1 MKTFTSFHYCLHN
14 AHSQLSIH
22 KVHVICFTSH
32 KSAWFQT
39 LYFLFQ
45 NPLFMSSSQQ
55 SFCQLYTDIIV
66 ELLNIYTAMFSTIV
80 LYLISINCRYLL
92 VGTVWLVKTLADEV
106 THSCEVKESNPFL
119 RILVT
124 IKRSHSKKFSKN
136 FKRKTFNFCIY
147 FPLKSCSLYV
157 NITKDFI

>member
-22 KVHVICFTSH
+22 KVHEICFTSH

-92 VGTVWLVKTLADEV
+92 VGTVWLVKTLADKFWSH
-106 THSCEVKESNPFL
+106 TL
-119 RILVT
+119 MWGYLG
-124 IKRSHSKKFSKN
+124 IKSIPKN
-136 FKRKTFNFCIY
+136 IGDY
-147 FPLKSCSLYV
+147 
-157 NITKDFI
+157 

>member
-1 MKTFTSFHYCLHN
+1 MRITSLHLWINRPIKKIKEFLQVSWRHLLLFTIAFTM
-14 AHSQLSIH
+14 HSQLSIH
-22 KVHVICFTSH
+22 KVHEICFTSH

-55 SFCQLYTDIIV
+55 SFGQLYTDIIV

-92 VGTVWLVKTLADEV
+92 VGTVWLVKTLAD
-106 THSCEVKESNPFL
+106 KFW
-119 RILVT
+119 
-124 IKRSHSKKFSKN
+124 SH
-136 FKRKTFNFCIY
+136 T
-147 FPLKSCSLYV
+147 LMWG
-157 NITKDFI
+157 

>member
-1 MKTFTSFHYCLHN
+1 MISNFIL
-14 AHSQLSIH
+14 I
-22 KVHVICFTSH
+22 
-32 KSAWFQT
+32 
-39 LYFLFQ
+39 FLFQ
-45 NPLFMSSSQQ
+45 NPLFMSLSQQ

-92 VGTVWLVKTLADEV
+92 VGTVWLVKHWQISSEV
-106 THSCEVKESNPFL
+106 THSCEVKESNFNPFL

-147 FPLKSCSLYV
+147 FPLKSCSL
-157 NITKDFI
+157 